1 MHRSVISVHWMI
13 GLVLLT
19 ITGCHSY
26 NPYGYG
32 PYGYGNQPGYQAFP
46 PVGGGSVPSSVPP
59 GGGAYHSPNGFS
71 ATQATVPRSPSYVVQ
86 PQPWQRF
93 ETSIGAERQ
102 PATGESF
109 RQPTTDKLVP
119 NYPDATDTEAP
130 FSDSSGREFTSPFES
145 SSSTGVQLQ
154 GIQTNA
160 ITRAGVP
167 IAAGALGPVV
177 LGEPLSADEWNERGI
192 DDDVFSSPVQ
202 LKSVSS
208 SQTVDGRA
216 DESSVKRP
224 NPYAYDRNN
233 HRWLRGVVD
242 YDEQDKSWHL
252 IYDLTPDSQDEYGGD
267 ITLIGDIRLDFIQ
280 NDDVVLVEGRID
292 SSVRDS
298 FGKPCYRIK
307 KIDRLVPKAS
317 S

>member
-13 GLVLLT
+13 GLALLT

-32 PYGYGNQPGYQAFP
+32 PYGYGNQPGYQTFP
-46 PVGGGSVPSSVPP
+46 PVGGGSVPGTVPR
-59 GGGAYHSPNGFS
+59 GSGAYLSPNDFS
-71 ATQATVPRSPSYVVQ
+71 AKQATVPRSPSYFV
-86 PQPWQRF
+86 QPWQRF
-93 ETSIGAERQ
+93 EKSIGAEPQ

-109 RQPTTDKLVP
+109 RQPTTDKRVP
-119 NYPDATDTEAP
+119 DYPADADAP
-130 FSDSSGREFTSPFES
+130 FSDSSGQEFTSPSES

-154 GIQTNA
+154 GIQA
-160 ITRAGVP
+160 MARADAP
-167 IAAGALGPVV
+167 IAAGASGPVF
-177 LGEPLSADEWNERGI
+177 LGEPLSADELNERGI
-192 DDDVFSSPVQ
+192 EDDVFSSPVP
-202 LKSVSS
+202 LKPVSS
-208 SQTVDGRA
+208 SRTVEGRA

-233 HRWLRGVVD
+233 HSWLRGVVD

-267 ITLIGDIRLDFIQ
+267 ITLIDDTRLDFIQ

-292 SSVRDS
+292 SSIRDS
-298 FGKPCYRIK
+298 FGKPCYRVK

-317 S
+317 N